1 MIQAVS
7 YGPPGTTYTLQF
19 VPKYFIGV
27 GGTYNHDGTTRFYIL
42 NLEKCT
48 GAGMTGTAA
57 EGPTTYNTEINKIMS
72 IGNLRYIFGS
82 NQVTLQQPTMPVTG
96 WLFYK

>member
-7 YGPPGTTYTLQF
+7 YGPPGATYTLQF

-42 NLEKCT
+42 NLENCT
-48 GAGMTGTAA
+48 GAGMTGTST
-57 EGPTTYNTEINKIMS
+57 EGPATYNTNINKIMS
-72 IGNLRYIFGS
+72 MGNLTYIFGS